1 MIIDWVSLY
10 PLLLLRGCLFP
21 LSLSHSLLLKPFIFS
36 HKHTHANAVNACSR
50 IRISEFTLLDMF
62 IANKKGIPWNENTI
76 SRSAA
81 EDNCFKQSVSSLSPG
96 GVHQCSPAASTCYD
110 QKRRV
115 GQSEGTVCSP
125 EPCQVI
131 PLCHSEHVADI
142 KAIHMLEISFLY

>member
-21 LSLSHSLLLKPFIFS
+21 LSLTVSYSSLSFS
-36 HKHTHANAVNACSR
+36 HTHTHMQMQWTHAPAYAYLKL
-50 IRISEFTLLDMF
+50 FTLLDMF
-62 IANKKGIPWNENTI
+62 IANKKGIPWSENTI

-81 EDNCFKQSVSSLSPG
+81 EDNCFKQSVFSLSPG

-115 GQSEGTVCSP
+115 GQSEATVSSP

-131 PLCHSEHVADI
+131 LICHSEHVADS